1 MARKKPT
8 KPNAEL
14 VENDDGQDAKP
25 IGKQVVE
32 AKHTITYNKPI
43 VVDAEPDE
51 ESGDDDNDDD
61 AEFEFE
67 QKPKRKKKTER
78 ELRNALRDRLA
89 QKGVTPTS
97 QLRIHIFKFENDND
111 VISGVQAEKAFCT
124 KIFTSEDGII
134 NGQHLDMAQKF
145 GPGRYLF
152 MVYMNNAIVT
162 SFEERI
168 SAPSGMAG
176 ASNPQPV
183 TVPDPSNPGQ
193 VIVQM
198 PAQQTVN
205 PIDPFAEFDK
215 TLKMFERF
223 QKVFGGITHPQ
234 VETQPQ
240 QPVLTPEQ
248 QLASTLLLDPEVKKK
263 AVKSLLGSNGDSGET
278 NTLELVLTHAES
290 IGKAIEG
297 IINGL
302 FTNVQGLRGN
312 NGTTQM
318 AQTAFQNHGQGHNQ
332 AINQSKSALPQYQS
346 EMGQESDE
354 GIPQGGYGNTMQGNE
369 NQQSV
374 SPEDQLL
381 ILVLDQ
387 CKRRL
392 PAKIAAMR
400 VLALADAIEQQA
412 PWLSLYPVIEMFIQI
427 EPDAAIA
434 FIESYSEQA
443 KEIASLPHAKEWTG
457 QLQAELKASYDNG
470 GDDGNQS

>member
-183 TVPDPSNPGQ
+183 TVPDPANPGQ

-198 PAQQTVN
+198 PAQQQAN

-234 VETQPQ
+234 VEAQPQ
-240 QPVLTPEQ
+240 QPQLTPEQ

-263 AVKSLLGSNGDSGET
+263 AVKSLLGSNGDNGET

-318 AQTAFQNHGQGHNQ
+318 AQTPRQRSGHPESQWQDHGQHGQTQEIQ
-332 AINQSKSALPQYQS
+332 ATNGQAL
-346 EMGQESDE
+346 ESHSQ
-354 GIPQGGYGNTMQGNE
+354 GIPE
-369 NQQSV
+369 VSI

-400 VLALADAIEQQA
+400 VLALADAVEQQA
-412 PWLSLYPVIEMFIQI
+412 PWMSLYPVIEMFIQI

-434 FIESYSEQA
+434 FIEGYSEQA

-470 GDDGNQS
+470 GEDGSQS

>member
-1 MARKKPT
+1 MARRKPT

-51 ESGDDDNDDD
+51 ESGDDGSDDD
-61 AEFEFE
+61 VFEFE
-67 QKPKRKKKTER
+67 EKPKRKKKTER
-78 ELRNALRDRLA
+78 ELRSALRDRLA

-124 KIFTSEDGII
+124 KIFTTEDGIT
-134 NGQHLDMAQKF
+134 NGQHLDAAQRF
-145 GPGRYLF
+145 GSGRYLF

-162 SFEERI
+162 SFEGRI

-176 ASNPQPV
+176 ASNPHPV
-183 TVPDPSNPGQ
+183 AVPDPANPGQ

-198 PAQQTVN
+198 PAQQQAN

-223 QKVFGGITHPQ
+223 QKAFGGITRPQ
-234 VETQPQ
+234 VEVHPQ
-240 QPVLTPEQ
+240 QPQLTPEQ
-248 QLASTLLLDPEVKKK
+248 QLAATLLLDPDVKKK

-278 NTLELVLTHAES
+278 NTLELVLTHSES
-290 IGKAIEG
+290 IGRAIEG
-297 IINGL
+297 IINGI
-302 FTNVQGLRGN
+302 FTNVQNLRGS
-312 NGTTQM
+312 NGAAQM
-318 AQTAFQNHGQGHNQ
+318 AQSPRQRSGRPENQWQDHGQAGQIQEIQ
-332 AINQSKSALPQYQS
+332 ATNGQAL
-346 EMGQESDE
+346 ESHSQ
-354 GIPQGGYGNTMQGNE
+354 GIPEG
-369 NQQSV
+369 SA

-381 ILVLDQ
+381 MLVLDQ

-392 PAKIAAMR
+392 PAKIAAQR

-412 PWLSLYPVIEMFIQI
+412 PWLSLYPVIEMFIGI

-434 FIESYSEQA
+434 FIEQYSEQS

>member
-1 MARKKPT
+1 MARRKPI
-8 KPNAEL
+8 KPDAEL
-14 VENDDGQDAKP
+14 VENDDGQDARP
-25 IGKQVVE
+25 VGKQVVE

-43 VVDAEPDE
+43 VVDAEPEE
-51 ESGDDDNDDD
+51 ESGDDDSDDD
-61 AEFEFE
+61 VFEFE
-67 QKPKRKKKTER
+67 EKPKRKKKTER

-97 QLRIHIFKFENDND
+97 QLRVHIFRFEHDND
-111 VISGVQAEKAFCT
+111 VISGVQAEKSFCT

-176 ASNPQPV
+176 AINPQPV

-198 PAQQTVN
+198 PAQQQAN

-215 TLKMFERF
+215 TLKMVERF

-234 VETQPQ
+234 VEAQPQ
-240 QPVLTPEQ
+240 QPQLTPEQ
-248 QLASTLLLDPEVKKK
+248 QLAATLLLDPDVKKK

-290 IGKAIEG
+290 IGRAIEG

-302 FTNVQGLRGN
+302 FTNVQGLRVN
-312 NGTTQM
+312 NGTAQM
-318 AQTAFQNHGQGHNQ
+318 AQTTFQNQNLPMENGQQNRHLSGIQ
-332 AINQSKSALPQYQS
+332 M
-346 EMGQESDE
+346 EQEGAE
-354 GIPQGGYGNTMQGNE
+354 GFQQGNGGGLE
-369 NQQSV
+369 STGQHQMPPSV

-381 ILVLDQ
+381 MLVLDQ

-434 FIESYSEQA
+434 FIEGYSEQA

-470 GDDGNQS
+470 GEDGQS